1 MKFSRHFAQLSF
13 VTLASTV
20 LTAAAADGEP
30 PTLIVAPFTGD
41 RVHIQYWQPA
51 LGSGLADMLVTE
63 LGKIGKFTVL
73 ETIDLEVLKD
83 EIREGEDGWIEANE
97 KVEKGGFA
105 AADFMFTGKVTR
117 FGAKET
123 STGLGGIA
131 RGVGLGGLG
140 VKQSTTDVRIDWR
153 LVDAS
158 SRKVIKTGSATAER
172 KGTSFN
178 VSGFGAGGSG
188 GGIGHNNREFMD
200 SALGKAT
207 VDALAMIIAE
217 LQPVQL
223 PESGRSK
230 KIAAKADA
238 AEAAANAELEA
249 KRATPGKVLAAPSK
263 QAIIVS
269 LGKQHGFKDGEKLNL
284 YETVEI
290 KDDKGVVVFT
300 EEKLVGELT
309 IQSAQ
314 DDKSRTAYE
323 GDLEIKSG
331 WVVKAK

>member
-1 MKFSRHFAQLSF
+1 MKRFNQLALLITIALLPGAF
-13 VTLASTV
+13 HAP
-20 LTAAAADGEP
+20 AAEGEP

-63 LGKIGKFTVL
+63 IGKIGKFTVL
-73 ETIDLEVLKD
+73 ETLDLEVLKD
-83 EIREGEDGWIEANE
+83 EIREGEDGWIEADE

-117 FGAKET
+117 FGAQES
-123 STGLGGIA
+123 STGVGGIA
-131 RGVGLGGLG
+131 RRVGLGNLG
-140 VKQSTTDVRIDWR
+140 IKQSSVDVRIDWR

-158 SRKVIKTGSATAER
+158 NRKVIKTGSATAEK

-178 VSGFGAGGSG
+178 VSGFGSG
-188 GGIGHNNREFMD
+188 GGGGISHNNREFMD

-207 VDALAMIIAE
+207 VDALALIVAE
-217 LQPVQL
+217 LQPVTL

-230 KIAAKADA
+230 KIAAKDQAAD
-238 AEAAANAELEA
+238 AAANAELEA

-263 QAIIVS
+263 QAIIIS
-269 LGKQHGFKDGEKLNL
+269 LGRQHGFKDGEKVDL

-300 EEKLVGELT
+300 EEKLVGELELK
-309 IQSAQ
+309 SVQ
-314 DDKSRTAYE
+314 DDKSRAAYE
-323 GDLEIKSG
+323 GDLEVKAG

>member
-1 MKFSRHFAQLSF
+1 MKSFHPLSLLLAPVLLLGTFS
-13 VTLASTV
+13 AS
-20 LTAAAADGEP
+20 AAEGEP

-41 RVHIQYWQPA
+41 KVHIQYWQPA

-83 EIREGEDGWIEANE
+83 EIREGEDGWIEASE

-117 FGAKET
+117 FGAKES

-131 RGVGLGGLG
+131 RNVGLGGLG
-140 VKQSTTDVRIDWR
+140 VKQSSTDVRIDWR

-158 SRKVIKTGSATAER
+158 NRKVIKTGSATAER

-188 GGIGHNNREFMD
+188 GGVSHNNSEFMA

-207 VDALAMIIAE
+207 VDALALIIAE

-230 KIAAKADA
+230 KIAAKASA
-238 AEAAANAELEA
+238 ADAAANAELEA
-249 KRATPGKVLAAPSK
+249 KRATVGKVLAAPSK

-269 LGKQHGFKDGEKLNL
+269 LGKQHGFNDGEKLNL

-290 KDDKGVVVFT
+290 KDDKGAVVFT
-300 EEKLVGELT
+300 EEKLVGELELK
-309 IQSAQ
+309 AVQ
-314 DDKSRTAYE
+314 DDKSRAAYE
-323 GDLEIKSG
+323 GDLEIKAG

>member
-1 MKFSRHFAQLSF
+1 MKSTLRASALLAFAWLLSCP
-13 VTLASTV
+13 VPSS
-20 LTAAAADGEP
+20 AAGGEP

-41 RVHIQYWQPA
+41 KVHIQYWQPA

-63 LGKIGKFTVL
+63 IGKIGKFTVL

-83 EIREGEDGWIEANE
+83 EIREGEDGWIDASE

-123 STGLGGIA
+123 GTGLGGIA
-131 RGVGLGGLG
+131 RNVGLGGLG
-140 VKQSTTDVRIDWR
+140 IKQNTVDVRIDWR

-158 SRKVIKTGSATAER
+158 NRKVIKTGSATAER

-178 VSGFGAGGSG
+178 VAGYGTG
-188 GGIGHNNREFMD
+188 GGGNVGHDNREFMD

-207 VDALAMIIAE
+207 VDALALIIAD

-223 PESGRSK
+223 PESGRSR
-230 KIAAKADA
+230 KIAARDEA

-249 KRATPGKVLAAPSK
+249 KRATVGKVLAAPSK

-269 LGKQHGFKDGEKLNL
+269 LGKQHGFNDGEKLNL
-284 YETVEI
+284 FETVEI
-290 KDDKGVVVFT
+290 KDDNGVVVFT
-300 EEKLVGELT
+300 EEKLVGEIELK
-309 IQSAQ
+309 SVQ
-314 DDKSRTAYE
+314 DDKSRAAYE
-323 GDLEIKSG
+323 GDLEIKAG